1 VEIRSTSA
9 ELERAT
15 HRAEPNGQAVA
26 VAVMR
31 RIISFVLAL
40 CLTAFGAFALVYLM
54 VFAAG
59 WKGWMV
65 MGAGLMFVVGVVWL
79 YSDYIDATP
88 NQPK

>member
-1 VEIRSTSA
+1 
-9 ELERAT
+9 
-15 HRAEPNGQAVA
+15 
-26 VAVMR
+26 MR